1 MAQTSMLTQDIAP
14 IPLEYVPAPTEE
26 EMHPWY
32 QASHLNLDQPLL
44 RVWDSHS
51 GVKPTST
58 NCMYSRCS
66 YKLLDTFETR
76 AISLAIHAHHGNQ
89 TPTPYISFTKSAG
102 AVQRYAE
109 VRAWKRGSQMLTVV
123 NPRVR
128 AASGRHLLSMVNEM
142 RYYGVRDPF
151 GMSCDEDEYLCLWM
165 VSEEEVVGHWEWSEL
180 AKLDDWYEA
189 IILPAFREHNK
200 RFAAR
205 SSTTNSSNSVDALSD
220 TFSSARKISRGWGNI
235 SDEGDSLRL
244 EYSPNKRQ
252 DSSSEAYSK
261 LFEDYSDLS
270 DSYYESEANV
280 IAYLL
285 SPSEDES

>member
-1 MAQTSMLTQDIAP
+1 
-14 IPLEYVPAPTEE
+14 
-26 EMHPWY
+26 
-32 QASHLNLDQPLL
+32 
-44 RVWDSHS
+44 
-51 GVKPTST
+51 
-58 NCMYSRCS
+58 
-66 YKLLDTFETR
+66 
-76 AISLAIHAHHGNQ
+76 
-89 TPTPYISFTKSAG
+89 
-102 AVQRYAE
+102 
-109 VRAWKRGSQMLTVV
+109 MLTVV

-128 AASGRHLLSMVNEM
+128 AANGRHLLSVVNEM
-142 RYYGVRDPF
+142 RYYGVRDPL

-205 SSTTNSSNSVDALSD
+205 SSTTDSSNSSDILPHPLDIFLALENVSD
-220 TFSSARKISRGWGNI
+220 KTSA
-235 SDEGDSLRL
+235 EGDSLRL

-270 DSYYESEANV
+270 DSYYESEANA

-285 SPSEDES
+285 NPSEDES

>member
-1 MAQTSMLTQDIAP
+1 MAQASMLTQAIAP
-14 IPLEYVPAPTEE
+14 IPLEYIPAPTEE

-32 QASHLNLDQPLL
+32 QAYRLDLDQPLL

-58 NCMYSRCS
+58 NCMYARCPC
-66 YKLLDTFETR
+66 KLLDTFETR
-76 AISLAIHAHHGNQ
+76 AISLAIHAHPGNQ
-89 TPTPYISFTKSAG
+89 TPTPYISFTTSAG
-102 AVQRYAE
+102 AVQRYAK

-128 AASGRHLLSMVNEM
+128 AANGRHLLSVVNEM
-142 RYYGVRDPF
+142 RYYGVRDPL

-180 AKLDDWYEA
+180 AKLDDC
-189 IILPAFREHNK
+189 
-200 RFAAR
+200 
-205 SSTTNSSNSVDALSD
+205 
-220 TFSSARKISRGWGNI
+220 ARKISRGWGNI

-270 DSYYESEANV
+270 DSYYESEANA

-285 SPSEDES
+285 NPSEDES